1 MDSMNTL
8 SIFLQTLVG
17 GIGIGSLYALVAL
30 GYSMIYR
37 SMGLVNFAHG
47 SIYMIGT
54 YFGIIWYRGMVMGLQ
69 VPYPI
74 AFVIGILLNAIL
86 GLILERIFRPLAHLD
101 LMLMLLGT
109 IGLGYVLD
117 NLAVIIWGAE
127 GFAVNSPL
135 PNEPIVIGGV
145 ALLPQMLLLITV
157 SAVLMVGLN
166 VFLAKA
172 KIGKAMRAAAQDRE
186 TASAMGIPV
195 NTTNALV
202 FAIGAGLA
210 AAAGI
215 LAAPI
220 VYVNPAMSAA
230 VGLKGFAAF
239 ILGGAGSIPGA
250 IVGGLVF
257 GILEAISAG
266 FISSAYTKG
275 IAFVVMIVVLMI
287 KPAGIVGEVTVD
299 KV

>member
-1 MDSMNTL
+1 
-8 SIFLQTLVG
+8 
-17 GIGIGSLYALVAL
+17 
-30 GYSMIYR
+30 
-37 SMGLVNFAHG
+37 
-47 SIYMIGT
+47 
-54 YFGIIWYRGMVMGLQ
+54 
-69 VPYPI
+69 
-74 AFVIGILLNAIL
+74 
-86 GLILERIFRPLAHLD
+86 
-101 LMLMLLGT
+101 MLMLLGT

-127 GFAVNSPL
+127 GFAVKSPL
-135 PNEPIVIGGV
+135 SNHSDRDRRCGFV
-145 ALLPQMLLLITV
+145 ASDAFAHLV

-166 VFLAKA
+166 VFLARA

-220 VYVNPAMSAA
+220 VYVNPAMGAA

-257 GILEAISAG
+257 GVLEAISAG

-275 IAFVVMIVVLMI
+275 IAFVVMILVLMV

>member
-1 MDSMNTL
+1 MNIV

-74 AFVIGILLNAIL
+74 AFVLGILLTAGL
-86 GLILERIFRPLAHLD
+86 GLVLERIFRPLAHLD

-117 NLAVIIWGAE
+117 NLAIIIWGAE
-127 GFAVNSPL
+127 GFAVKSPL
-135 PNEPIVIGGV
+135 PNDPIYIGEV
-145 ALLPQMLLLITV
+145 ALLPQRLLLIAV

-166 VFLAKA
+166 VFLSKA
-172 KIGKAMRAAAQDRE
+172 KIGKAMRAAAADRE
-186 TASAMGIPV
+186 TASAMGVPV

-220 VYVNPAMSAA
+220 VYVNPAMGGP

-250 IVGGLVF
+250 IAGGLVF
-257 GILEAISAG
+257 GVLEAISAG

-275 IAFVVMIVVLMI
+275 IAFVIMIIVLMFR
-287 KPAGIVGEVTVD
+287 PGGIVGEVTVD

>member
-1 MDSMNTL
+1 MNIV
-8 SIFLQTLVG
+8 SIFIQTLIG

-47 SIYMIGT
+47 QIYMIGT
-54 YFGIIWYRGMVMGLQ
+54 YFGIIWYQGMVLGLQ
-69 VPYPI
+69 VPYPV
-74 AFVIGILLNAIL
+74 AFAIGVLLNAAF
-86 GLILERIFRPLAHLD
+86 GLVLERIFRPLANLD

-117 NLAVIIWGAE
+117 NVAVITWGAT
-127 GFAVNSPL
+127 GFAVKSPL
-135 PNEPIVIGGV
+135 PNTPIVIGGV
-145 ALLPQMLLLITV
+145 ALLPQMLLLIGV
-157 SAVLMVGLN
+157 AAILMVGLN
-166 VFLAKA
+166 VFLARA
-172 KIGKAMRAAAQDRE
+172 KMGKAMRAAAQDRE

-195 NTTNALV
+195 NGTNAMV
-202 FAIGAGLA
+202 FAIGCGLA

-220 VYVNPAMSAA
+220 VYVNPSMGAA

-257 GILEAISAG
+257 GVLEALSAG
-266 FISSAYTKG
+266 FISSAYVKG
-275 IAFVVMIVVLMI
+275 IAFVVMILVLMV

>member
-1 MDSMNTL
+1 MNIG
-8 SIFLQTLVG
+8 SIFIQTLVG

-30 GYSMIYR
+30 GYSMQYR
-37 SMGLVNFAHG
+37 SMGLVNFAQG

-54 YFGIIWYRGMVMGLQ
+54 YFGIIWYQGMVMGLH
-69 VPYPI
+69 VPYPV
-74 AFVIGILLNAIL
+74 AFAIGILLNAVL
-86 GLILERIFRPLAHLD
+86 GLILERIFRPLANLD

-117 NLAVIIWGAE
+117 NVAIITWGAE
-127 GFAVNSPL
+127 GFAVKSPL
-135 PNEPIVIGGV
+135 PDTPIIIGGV
-145 ALLPQMLLLITV
+145 ALLPQMLLLIGV
-157 SAVLMVGLN
+157 SAVLMVGLTI
-166 VFLAKA
+166 FLSKA
-172 KIGKAMRAAAQDRE
+172 KIGKAMRAAAADRE

-195 NTTNALV
+195 NTTNALS
-202 FAIGAGLA
+202 FAIGCGLA

-220 VYVNPAMSAA
+220 VYVNPAMGGP

-257 GILEAISAG
+257 GVLEALSAG
-266 FISSAYTKG
+266 FVSSSYTKG
-275 IAFVVMIVVLMI
+275 IAFVVMVVVLMFR
-287 KPAGIVGEVTVD
+287 PGGIVGEVTVD

>member
-1 MDSMNTL
+1 MQTVSNF
-8 SIFLQTLVG
+8 IQTLVG

-74 AFVIGILLNAIL
+74 AFVIGILLSAIL
-86 GLILERIFRPLAHLD
+86 GLVLERVFRPLANLD

-127 GFAVNSPL
+127 GFAVKSPL

-145 ALLPQMLLLITV
+145 ALLPQMLLLIVV
-157 SAVLMVGLN
+157 SAMLMVGLN
-166 VFLAKA
+166 VFLAKS
-172 KIGKAMRAAAQDRE
+172 KIGKAMRAAAMDRE

-195 NTTNALV
+195 NLTNALV

-220 VYVNPAMSAA
+220 VYVNPAMGSA

-250 IVGGLVF
+250 IAGGLVF
-257 GILEAISAG
+257 GVLEAISAG

-275 IAFVVMIVVLMI
+275 IAFVVMILVLMI

>member
-1 MDSMNTL
+1 MNTTSL
-8 SIFLQTLVG
+8 FVQTLVG

-47 SIYMIGT
+47 QIYMVGT
-54 YFGIIWYRGMVMGLQ
+54 YFGIIWYRGMVMGLH
-69 VPYPI
+69 VPYPA
-74 AFVIGILLNAIL
+74 AFVIGILLTAVL
-86 GLILERIFRPLAHLD
+86 GLLFERIFRPLANYD

-127 GFAVNSPL
+127 GFAVKSPL
-135 PNEPIVIGGV
+135 SETPIMIGGV
-145 ALLPQMLLLITV
+145 ALLPQMLLLIGV
-157 SAVLMVGLN
+157 GALLMVGLN

-195 NTTNALV
+195 NRTNQLV

-220 VYVNPAMSAA
+220 VYVNPAMGSV

-250 IVGGLVF
+250 IVGGLTF
-257 GILEAISAG
+257 GVLEAISAG

-275 IAFVVMIVVLMI
+275 IAFVVMVLVLMI
-287 KPAGIVGEVTVD
+287 KPAGIVGEVTID

>member
-1 MDSMNTL
+1 MDTVNTV
-8 SIFLQTLVG
+8 SIFLQTIVG

-74 AFVIGILLNAIL
+74 AFVIGIALNMLL
-86 GLILERIFRPLAHLD
+86 GLVLERLFRPLANYD

-117 NLAVIIWGAE
+117 NLAIIAWGAE

-135 PNEPIVIGGV
+135 SNTPIVIGGV
-145 ALLPQMLLLITV
+145 SLLPQMLLLIGV
-157 SAVLMVGLN
+157 SALLMVALN
-166 VFLAKA
+166 VFLARA
-172 KIGKAMRAAAQDRE
+172 KIGKAMRAAAADRE

-195 NTTNALV
+195 NMTNALT

-220 VYVNPAMSAA
+220 VYVNPAMGGP

-257 GILEAISAG
+257 GVLEAISAG
-266 FISSAYTKG
+266 FISSSYTKG

-287 KPAGIVGEVTVD
+287 RPGGIVGEVTVD

>member
-1 MDSMNTL
+1 MNTL
-8 SIFLQTLVG
+8 SIFIQTLVG

-47 SIYMIGT
+47 QIYMIGT
-54 YFGIIWYRGMVMGLQ
+54 FFGIIWYRGMVMGLQ
-69 VPYPI
+69 VPYPV
-74 AFVIGILLNAIL
+74 AFVIGILLNMVL
-86 GLILERIFRPLAHLD
+86 GLVLERIFRPLANYD

-117 NLAVIIWGAE
+117 NLAIIIWGAE
-127 GFAVNSPL
+127 GFAVKNPL
-135 PNEPIVIGGV
+135 GNQPIVIGGV
-145 ALLPQMLLLITV
+145 ALLPWMLLLIAV
-157 SAVLMVGLN
+157 SALLMVALN
-166 VFLAKA
+166 VFLARA

-210 AAAGI
+210 AAAGM

-220 VYVNPAMSAA
+220 VYVNPAMGAA

-257 GILEAISAG
+257 GVLEAISAG

-275 IAFVVMIVVLMI
+275 IAFVVMILVLMI

>member
-1 MDSMNTL
+1 MNII
-8 SIFLQTLVG
+8 SIFLQTVVG

-30 GYSMIYR
+30 GYTMIYR

-69 VPYPI
+69 VPYPL
-74 AFVIGILLNAIL
+74 AFVIGILLNALL
-86 GLILERIFRPLAHLD
+86 GIVLERVFRPLANMD

-117 NLAVIIWGAE
+117 NLAIIIWGAE
-127 GFAVNSPL
+127 GFAVKAPL
-135 PNEPIVIGGV
+135 SNDPIMIGGV
-145 ALLPQMLLLITV
+145 ALLPQMLLLIVV
-157 SAVLMVGLN
+157 SAVLMIGLN
-166 VFLAKA
+166 VFLSKA
-172 KIGKAMRAAAQDRE
+172 KIGKAMRAAAADRE

-195 NTTNALV
+195 DATNALV

-220 VYVNPAMSAA
+220 VYVNPAMSGP

-250 IVGGLVF
+250 IVGGLVY
-257 GILEAISAG
+257 GVLEAVSAG
-266 FISSAYTKG
+266 FINSAYTKG
-275 IAFVVMIVVLMI
+275 IAFVVMILVLMI
-287 KPAGIVGEVTVD
+287 RPGGIIGEVTVD

>member
-1 MDSMNTL
+1 MNMV

-47 SIYMIGT
+47 QIYMIGT
-54 YFGIIWYRGMVMGLQ
+54 YFGIIWYQGMVLGLQ
-69 VPYPI
+69 VPYPV
-74 AFVIGILLNAIL
+74 AFAIGILLNAAF
-86 GLILERIFRPLAHLD
+86 GLVLERIFRPLANLD

-117 NLAVIIWGAE
+117 NLAIIIWGAE
-127 GFAVNSPL
+127 GFAVKSPL
-135 PNEPIVIGGV
+135 PNTPIMIGGV
-145 ALLPQMLLLITV
+145 ALLPQMLLLIVV
-157 SAVLMVGLN
+157 SAILMVGLN
-166 VFLAKA
+166 VFLSKA
-172 KIGKAMRAAAQDRE
+172 KIGKAMRAAAADRE

-195 NTTNALV
+195 NMTNALT

-220 VYVNPAMSAA
+220 VYVNPAMSGP

-250 IVGGLVF
+250 IAGGLVF
-257 GILEAISAG
+257 GVLEALSAG
-266 FISSAYTKG
+266 FLSSEYTKA
-275 IAFVVMIVVLMI
+275 IAFVGMIVVLMFR
-287 KPAGIVGEVTVD
+287 PGGIVGEVTVD

>member
-1 MDSMNTL
+1 MTNL
-8 SIFLQTLVG
+8 SLFIQTLFG

-30 GYSMIYR
+30 GYSMVYR

-47 SIYMIGT
+47 QIYMIGT
-54 YFGIIWYRGMVMGLQ
+54 YFGIIWYAGMVMGLH

-74 AFVIGILLNAIL
+74 AFIIGILLNACL
-86 GLILERIFRPLAHLD
+86 GVVLERIFRPLANYD

-117 NLAVIIWGAE
+117 NLAIIIWGAE

-135 PNEPIVIGGV
+135 PNTPIVIGGV
-145 ALLPQMLLLITV
+145 ALLPQMLLLIGV
-157 SAVLMVGLN
+157 SAVLMIGLN
-166 VFLAKA
+166 IFLAKT
-172 KIGKAMRAAAQDRE
+172 KFGKAMRSAAQDRE

-195 NTTNALV
+195 NQTNALT

-220 VYVNPAMSAA
+220 VYVNPAMGSA
-230 VGLKGFAAF
+230 VGLKGFTAF

-250 IVGGLVF
+250 IVGGLTF
-257 GILEAISAG
+257 GLLEAISAG
-266 FISSAYTKG
+266 FISSAYTKA
-275 IAFVVMIVVLMI
+275 IAFIVMILVLMV
-287 KPAGIVGEVTVD
+287 KPAGIIGEVTVD

>member
-1 MDSMNTL
+1 MNIV
-8 SIFLQTLVG
+8 SIFIQTLVG

-30 GYSMIYR
+30 GYAMIYR

-54 YFGIIWYRGMVMGLQ
+54 YLGIIWYRGMVMGLQ

-74 AFVIGILLNAIL
+74 AFVIGIVLTAGL
-86 GLILERIFRPLAHLD
+86 GLVLERIFRPLAHLD

-127 GFAVNSPL
+127 GFAVKSPL

-145 ALLPQMLLLITV
+145 ALLPQMLLLIGV

-166 VFLAKA
+166 VFLSKA
-172 KIGKAMRAAAQDRE
+172 KIGKAMRAAAADRE

-195 NTTNALV
+195 NTTNAWV
-202 FAIGAGLA
+202 FAIGGGLA

-220 VYVNPAMSAA
+220 VYVNPAMSGP

-250 IVGGLVF
+250 IVGGLMF
-257 GILEAISAG
+257 GVLEAISAG

-275 IAFVVMIVVLMI
+275 IAFVVMIIVLMF
-287 KPAGIVGEVTVD
+287 KPGGIVGEVTVD

>member
-1 MDSMNTL
+1 MSINTV

-30 GYSMIYR
+30 GYSMQYR
-37 SMGLVNFAHG
+37 SMGLVNFAQG

-54 YFGIIWYRGMVMGLQ
+54 YFGIIWYQGLVMGVH
-69 VPYPI
+69 VPYAV
-74 AFVIGILLNAIL
+74 AFVVGIVLNMGL
-86 GLILERIFRPLAHLD
+86 GLVLERIFRPLANMD

-117 NLAVIIWGAE
+117 NVSIITWGAE
-127 GFAVNSPL
+127 GFAVKSPL
-135 PNEPIVIGGV
+135 PNTPIIIGGV
-145 ALLPQMLLLITV
+145 ALLPQMLLLIGV
-157 SAVLMVGLN
+157 SAILMVGLT
-166 VFLAKA
+166 VFLSKA
-172 KIGKAMRAAAQDRE
+172 KIGKAMRAAASDRE

-195 NTTNALV
+195 NTTNAV
-202 FAIGAGLA
+202 SFAIGCGLA

-220 VYVNPAMSAA
+220 VYVNPAMGSP

-257 GILEAISAG
+257 GVLEAVSAG

-275 IAFVVMIVVLMI
+275 IAFVVMVVVLMFR
-287 KPAGIVGEVTVD
+287 PGGIVGEVTVD

>member
-1 MDSMNTL
+1 MNIV

-30 GYSMIYR
+30 GYAMIYR

-74 AFVIGILLNAIL
+74 AFVLGILLTAGL
-86 GLILERIFRPLAHLD
+86 GLVLERIFRPLAHLD

-117 NLAVIIWGAE
+117 NLAIIIWGAE
-127 GFAVNSPL
+127 GFAVKSPL
-135 PNEPIVIGGV
+135 PNEPIIIGGV
-145 ALLPQMLLLITV
+145 ALLPQMLLLIAV

-166 VFLAKA
+166 VFLSKA
-172 KIGKAMRAAAQDRE
+172 KIGKAMRAAAADRE
-186 TASAMGIPV
+186 TASAMGVPV

-220 VYVNPAMSAA
+220 VYVNPAMSGP

-250 IVGGLVF
+250 IAGGLVF
-257 GILEAISAG
+257 GVLEAISAG

-275 IAFVVMIVVLMI
+275 IAFVIMIVVLMFR
-287 KPAGIVGEVTVD
+287 PGGIVGEVTVD

>member
-1 MDSMNTL
+1 MNIV

-69 VPYPI
+69 VPYPL
-74 AFVIGILLNAIL
+74 AFVIGVLLNAIL

-117 NLAVIIWGAE
+117 NLAIIIWGAE
-127 GFAVNSPL
+127 GFAVKSPL

-145 ALLPQMLLLITV
+145 ALLPQMLLLIAV
-157 SAVLMVGLN
+157 SAVLMIGLN
-166 VFLAKA
+166 VFLSKA
-172 KIGKAMRAAAQDRE
+172 KIGKAMRAAATDRE

-220 VYVNPAMSAA
+220 VYVNPAMSGP

-250 IVGGLVF
+250 IAGGLVY
-257 GILEAISAG
+257 GVLEAISAG

-275 IAFVVMIVVLMI
+275 IAFVVMIIVLMFR
-287 KPAGIVGEVTVD
+287 PGGIIGEVTVD